1 MFPLKLS
8 GRNTASVITGSV
20 TCKLLWRSTSHSR
33 RLFDSD
39 TATDLFGTSH
49 ESVIKETEREKEDEK
64 KEKKDGEKKKKKK
77 KKVGCTCISAGYGIS
92 DWRSVLVVLF
102 LRPRI

>member
-1 MFPLKLS
+1 MFPLRLS

-49 ESVIKETEREKEDEK
+49 ESVIKETEGEKEDGK
-64 KEKKDGEKKKKKK
+64 KEKKDGEKKKKKS
-77 KKVGCTCISAGYGIS
+77 GMYLYLSRRQ
-92 DWRSVLVVLF
+92 DF
-102 LRPRI
+102 